1 MSGIDSCLKIAKL
14 TAAAGEFAPFPF
26 IKGAAQCVV
35 VVLEIIESAA
45 KNGKDLQE
53 LAESTVA
60 TLVVVRDTIIDHGP
74 TSASCFK
81 DICLDFQTYLNDLL
95 SKLNKEGKPS
105 GIRRLLKAK
114 KISEDISAYRQRVQ
128 TAKDNFLIRTMTMT
142 HLTLSDVRGDVT
154 AGFSTLTGSMEASE
168 RNITSIK
175 DNVEEIRTLGV
186 QQNENIENLS
196 TRLLQAS
203 RQRGRDLY
211 KETVWN
217 IIPGDIRIIKRVTRS
232 SRCYCTRI
240 TYKDSHCTVE
250 NSNTPKIIRQYQAHS
265 NNGGGDAMDLAQF
278 DQALDFFMKQRHPN
292 LPQIFG
298 VCRSPDFPA
307 IIFHGTTR
315 VPFSHYLHDSP
326 RTRVVEF
333 FSELFQDLQSFS
345 EVLLP
350 ESYRVSG
357 DRLYS
362 VYRSDNREE
371 EPYVNEHGKL
381 VFGDLQC
388 YTAYVLDPFKL
399 SYLEHAK
406 YSIITSRFGEP
417 FHSQASRWMLSS
429 SPQMGGL
436 QHRYEALA
444 FCHGDSL
451 IRIEWTQTFNR
462 YRLHPPQCKLYGP
475 SDSDHDCPYRKG
487 FCVPG
492 SILSDIPAFI
502 SKSPRRFF
510 VGRVQPSLH
519 RHHNHWFQC
528 HIRWEKPQRPLGE
541 EELEEVVELS
551 FENGSVSIELSWD
564 DVIRDPIISI
574 HTHYEDFDEI
584 VKSWMAQT
592 SKLDSCFRSRG
603 YYGDGRWTYIITDV
617 IFRINLSAKDHD
629 KHDLCRVCNA
639 EDRYHHALSLSI
651 TAPAIDH
658 ETNTIK
664 SWPDVSC
671 SPVCGVDFMEEEN
684 IFTIEVCGNERRKE
698 CRWYLSDMARL
709 TIPELNAKHG
719 FDPAHD
725 GADVCEYFGWPL
737 LEIFDP
743 FTGEWMLNST
753 ASQSSGP
760 TSVTSDN
767 TDPILS
773 QECDSTPR
781 GKDVTTRSITEEVQ
795 AGEAPTKTES
805 VPVVRYK
812 ISTRSLIIIFIAIG
826 VQIILLSSFKNYL

>member
-95 SKLNKEGKPS
+95 SKLNREGKPS

-154 AGFSTLTGSMEASE
+154 AGFSTLAGSMEASE

-315 VPFSHYLHDSP
+315 VPFSHYLYDSP
-326 RTRVVEF
+326 AMQAIEF

-362 VYRSDNREE
+362 VYCSDNGEE

-388 YTAYVLDPFKL
+388 YTAYVLGPFKL
-399 SYLEHAK
+399 SYLEHGK
-406 YSIITSRFGEP
+406 YSITTSQFGEP
-417 FHSQASRWMLSS
+417 LHSQACRWKLPS
-429 SPQMGGL
+429 SPQMGDL
-436 QHRYEALA
+436 QHRYAALLS
-444 FCHGDSL
+444 FCHTDFWS
-451 IRIEWTQTFNR
+451 RIEWTQTFNR
-462 YRLHPPQCKLYGP
+462 HQLHPPQCKLYDP
-475 SDSDHDCPYRKG
+475 SDSDHNC
-487 FCVPG
+487 C
-492 SILSDIPAFI
+492 ILPDIPAFI
-502 SKSPRRFF
+502 SKSLHRFL
-510 VGRVQPSLH
+510 VGRVQPSLC
-519 RHHNHWFQC
+519 RCHNRRWDC
-528 HIRWEKPQRPLGE
+528 HIRWAKPQRPSGE

-551 FENGSVSIELSWD
+551 FENGSVSIELSWN
-564 DVIRDPIISI
+564 DVIRDPNIHI
-574 HTHYEDFDEI
+574 HTHWEDSHE
-584 VKSWMAQT
+584 
-592 SKLDSCFRSRG
+592 G
-603 YYGDGRWTYIITDV
+603 YYGDSRWTYIITGFT
-617 IFRINLSAKDHD
+617 FRINLFPKDHD
-629 KHDLCRVCNA
+629 RHDLCCVCNA
-639 EDRYHHALSLSI
+639 EDWYHHALSLSI
-651 TAPAIDH
+651 TAPIIDH
-658 ETNTIK
+658 ETNMIT
-664 SWPDVSC
+664 SWPVVSC
-671 SPVCGVDFMEEEN
+671 SRVCGMDSMEEED
-684 IFTIEVCGNERRKE
+684 IFTIEVCGTEE
-698 CRWYLSDMARL
+698 GEGCEQYMAHL

-719 FDPAHD
+719 FDPAHN
-725 GADVCEYFGWPL
+725 GADVCEYYGWPL
-737 LEIFDP
+737 LEILDYS
-743 FTGEWMLNST
+743 TGEWILNST
-753 ASQSSGP
+753 TSQPSGSM
-760 TSVTSDN
+760 SVI
-767 TDPILS
+767 PGQMLS
-773 QECDSTPR
+773 QEHDSAPH
-781 GKDVTTRSITEEVQ
+781 DVDVATESIEEVQ
-795 AGEAPTKTES
+795 ADKTLTKTES
-805 VPVVRYK
+805 VTVVQYD
-812 ISTRSLIIIFIAIG
+812 ISPRAIVIIFIAIS
-826 VQIILLSSFKNYL
+826 VQIILLASFKIYL